1 MKSTV
6 TTVIKIETPQ
16 YAAHVYP
23 VNTLITW
30 KRARNATN
38 VGTGFACHAPNT
50 RMMATIIVLTAKET
64 KVNCSSALNV
74 VPLK

>member
-1 MKSTV
+1 MNSTV
-6 TTVIKIETPQ
+6 TTVTKIETPQ
-16 YAAHVYP
+16 YAAHAYP

-50 RMMATIIVLTAKET
+50 RMMATITAKGT
-64 KVNCSSALNV
+64 KV
-74 VPLK
+74 PL